1 MLAAGQEPRLSAS
14 SGVVSGLFRAGSQR
28 LRGRPCRDRK
38 VKRMSIPTRTPKQL
52 REYLQDLEVGM
63 AMRLQDLGARLDTC
77 EKVLAAIERRLVSET
92 RSGPGITGQLGSDEE
107 GG

>member
-14 SGVVSGLFRAGSQR
+14 SGVVSGLFGAGSQR

-38 VKRMSIPTRTPKQL
+38 LNRMPIPTRTPKQL
-52 REYLQDLEVGM
+52 REYLQDLEL
-63 AMRLQDLGARLDTC
+63 RLAVCLDALGARLEVC
-77 EKVLAAIERRLVSET
+77 EKALAAIERRLVSKS
-92 RSGPGITGQLGSDEE
+92 RSGPGITGRLGSDEE